1 MPGSLPSFKPVF
13 CKDINSKYTPPKLTA
28 NLGICP
34 LPAFIQK
41 FPPISPSSQALHR
54 NSSREYKH
62 IRSASFHSQV
72 HLQLSF
78 LGIFAGTLLK
88 LILGVK
94 LTEERS
100 KEPNFKYARKHK
112 TQWGKALRD
121 PCLRISKSQ
130 SLTIDHQRHFSLRSY
145 FINKITFQ
153 EGKERKGE
161 NRCREGEKAT

>member
-130 SLTIDHQRHFSLRSY
+130 SLTGVKIQKCNRSSETLQLTIIFY
-145 FINKITFQ
+145 QQNYIPGR
-153 EGKERKGE
+153 ERKERGE
-161 NRCREGEKAT
+161 